1 MTILSKQ
8 ITAVSHILITG
19 IFIVCITKKTNQNTR
34 KPNHN
39 TTQWGKKKKAC
50 ETGRDM
56 SGLWVEQSTA
66 SSWRLVD

>member
-39 TTQWGKKKKAC
+39 TTQWGKKKKPVKQAEIC
-50 ETGRDM
+50 LDCGWN
-56 SGLWVEQSTA
+56 SLPHH
-66 SSWRLVD
+66 L